1 MTVKEWA
8 YLKNN
13 ARFGL
18 SRSIYPYVDYLFNNI
33 IKI

>member
-1 MTVKEWA
+1 MKEWA
-8 YLKNN
+8 YLKNK

-18 SRSIYPYVDYLFNNI
+18 SRAIYPYVDYLFNNI